1 MSYNRNDCV
10 LIYKCWSSAP
20 PSPPAPEDEPAL
32 SMCVLLQQVYL
43 VCEILQVDENSDL
56 NTPSQFK
63 ENIEALLITDFRNK
77 HL

>member
-1 MSYNRNDCV
+1 MIVYWYINAGA
-10 LIYKCWSSAP
+10 L
-20 PSPPAPEDEPAL
+20 PPAPEDEPVL